1 MLFGNI
7 VEKAH
12 QNSEKVE
19 QCIGRE
25 TNELSNSRICK
36 GNLNTEH
43 PINATSNMIAG
54 FKLLRY
60 LCSTIIINTKYKAK
74 VTTEQIEKSIARNG
88 VVISSMAKE
97 RKKIIII
104 FFDLSLFRVLYK
116 MIIKAI
122 KTIAA
127 IIAIVSLFIL
137 L

>member
-1 MLFGNI
+1 
-7 VEKAH
+7 
-12 QNSEKVE
+12 
-19 QCIGRE
+19 
-25 TNELSNSRICK
+25 
-36 GNLNTEH
+36 
-43 PINATSNMIAG
+43 MIAG